1 MKQAIFCILIVTIGL
16 FSCKKFIPESQQIED
31 FMVENE
37 LEDMIETESGLF
49 YKIYEEG
56 VGDHPTDESTVTVH
70 YTGTLLDGTIFDGTV
85 ITNPASLNLSNT
97 IEGWQEGI
105 PLLKRGG
112 SATFI
117 IPSELAYGKSG
128 QGTIIGPNTPLV
140 FDVDL
145 IDF

>member
-1 MKQAIFCILIVTIGL
+1 MKQAIFCVLIITLGL
-16 FSCKKFIPESQQIED
+16 FSCKKFIPESEQIAD
-31 FMVENE
+31 FIVEHD
-37 LEDMIETESGLF
+37 LEMTETASGLF
-49 YKIYEEG
+49 YKIYDEG
-56 VGDHPTDESTVTVH
+56 VGDNPTDSSTVTVH
-70 YTGTLLDGTIFDGTV
+70 YTGTLLDGTLFDGTT
-85 ITNPASLNLSNT
+85 ITNPASLNLSST

-117 IPSELAYGKSG
+117 IPSELAYGQSG
-128 QGTIIGPNTPLV
+128 QGSVIGPNTPLV

>member
-1 MKQAIFCILIVTIGL
+1 MKQAIFCILIITLGL
-16 FSCKKFIPESQQIED
+16 FSCKKFIPESEQIAN
-31 FMVENE
+31 FIVEHD
-37 LEDMIETESGLF
+37 LDMAVTESGLF
-49 YKIYEEG
+49 YKIYDEG
-56 VGDHPTDESTVTVH
+56 VGDHPTDASTVTVH
-70 YTGTLLDGTIFDGTV
+70 YTGTLLDGTIFDGTTV
-85 ITNPASLNLSNT
+85 TNPASLNLSGT

-117 IPSELAYGKSG
+117 IPSELGYGQTG
-128 QGTIIGPNTPLV
+128 QGAVIGPNTPLV